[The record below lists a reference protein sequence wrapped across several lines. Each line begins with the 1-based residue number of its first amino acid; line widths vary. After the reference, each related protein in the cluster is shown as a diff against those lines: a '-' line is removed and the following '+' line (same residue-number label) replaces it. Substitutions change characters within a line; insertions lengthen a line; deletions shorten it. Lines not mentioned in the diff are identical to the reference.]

1 MTAAFIAL
9 LDREISGSIGNKGD
23 TLNYILKQIANG
35 NQAPYKVYTALLT
48 QSGTDAPTAVVLQ
61 NTIGD
66 ITYLYDDVGSYL
78 ISSDELFTDGKTQM
92 FFGALSI
99 QNHNWGIIMEGNK
112 GINYLG
118 FQTLNESG
126 ALANDYLYNTSI
138 EIRVYE

>member
-48 QSGTDAPTAVVLQ
+48 QSGTEAPTAVVLQ
-61 NTIGD
+61 NTLGELTFEYDNVGQYKIISNGLFTVGKTTISIG
-66 ITYLYDDVGSYL
+66 LVSNDVGFVSTSGGDNDENNLYINTAD
-78 ISSDELFTDGKTQM
+78 ISGS
-92 FFGALSI
+92 ALNNI
-99 QNHNWGIIMEGNK
+99 
-112 GINYLG
+112 L
-118 FQTLNESG
+118 
-126 ALANDYLYNTSI
+126 NTSI